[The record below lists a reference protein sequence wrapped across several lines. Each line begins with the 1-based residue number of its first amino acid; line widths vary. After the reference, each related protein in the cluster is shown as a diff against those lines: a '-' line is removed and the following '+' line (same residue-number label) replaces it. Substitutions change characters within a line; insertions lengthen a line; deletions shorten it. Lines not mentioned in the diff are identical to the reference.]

1 MTDRVSV
8 KKLLLAVDG
17 SELSVAATR
26 CLVSLFAGEC
36 ATTDVIVLN
45 VQQAPQFVEIAM
57 GPTERAMEES
67 RTTTGR
73 SAARAACALLE
84 QAGLRHRL
92 EVRVGEDIA
101 STIDACAREYG
112 CDVIVIGPRGL
123 GRFGEFV
130 LGSVATKLIH
140 HSKIPLLLGR

>member
-1 MTDRVSV
+1 MTDSGSP
-8 KKLLLAVDG
+8 KKVLLAVDG
-17 SELSVAATR
+17 SELSLAATR
-26 CLVSLFAGEC
+26 CLVSLFASER
-36 ATTDVIVLN
+36 ATTDVIVIN
-45 VQQAPQFVEIAM
+45 VQQAPQFVELAM

-73 SAARAACALLE
+73 RTAQAACALLE

-92 EVRVGEDIA
+92 EVRVGDDVA

-112 CDVIVIGPRGL
+112 CDAIVIGPRGL
-123 GRFGEFV
+123 GRFGDFV

-140 HSKIPLLLGR
+140 HSKVPLLLGR